1 MQHQKT
7 PKSFY
12 IIGYLLDDI
21 ILFWFWNGSFFEIWW
36 IWAIIRMENPLY
48 IHIMMSL
55 CRFAMKGAL

>member
-1 MQHQKT
+1 MQNQKT

-21 ILFWFWNGSFFEIWW
+21 ILIWFWNGSFFEIWW
-36 IWAIIRMENPLY
+36 IWAIIRMQNPLH